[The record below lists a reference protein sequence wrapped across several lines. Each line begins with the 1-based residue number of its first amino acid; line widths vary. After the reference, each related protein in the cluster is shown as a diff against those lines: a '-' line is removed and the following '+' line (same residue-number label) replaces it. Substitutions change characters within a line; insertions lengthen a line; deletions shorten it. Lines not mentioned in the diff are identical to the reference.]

1 MRTVLKIKLCQL
13 CVLMMSFIT
22 LVIVIGDTNSCF
34 RAQHSPRPLP
44 VWDACFD
51 MLCSKST
58 VGHGCI
64 QSWRGVAKHSRV
76 ARRSVPR
83 KRASKRA
90 FPKLE
95 AHHLPKRAQQVRCVP
110 AYEWGST
117 IEQY

>member
-1 MRTVLKIKLCQL
+1 M
-13 CVLMMSFIT
+13 CVLFLIKIY
-22 LVIVIGDTNSCF
+22 VRGDTRTHSVIRHSCF
-34 RAQHSPRPLP
+34 RAQHSPWPLP

-76 ARRSVPR
+76 AVPR
-83 KRASKRA
+83 KRTSKRA

-110 AYEWGST
+110 AHEWGSM
-117 IEQY
+117 IEQH